1 MDRALLAL
9 GLLMSLPAA
18 ADEGMWTYDAFPVEA
33 VNKAHGFTPTQ
44 AWLDK
49 VRLGSVRLA
58 GGCSAS
64 FVSPDGLVMTN
75 HHCVRGCIED
85 LSSPKED
92 LLARGFQART
102 PAEERRCPKVEAN
115 QLVKMTDVTERM
127 NAATKG
133 LAGAAFNTALK
144 KEMSAVESACATST
158 DVRCDVVTLFN
169 GGKYHLYEYRRFQD
183 VRLAFAPEFSMAAFG
198 GDPDNFHFPR
208 FGYDVAFLRVW
219 KDDAPAKSPDYL
231 PWAKQGA
238 KDGDLVFVSGHPGGT
253 ERKASV
259 AELEFQRDVNLPYT
273 LLMLSELRGK
283 LKEYASGSPERY
295 RTTRSRL
302 RGVENGLKALRGR
315 HQALAD
321 PSLLARKREDEA
333 ELRKRVEAN
342 AAVKSA
348 TAGAW
353 EETAKALDAYR
364 RIMPEYRMKEGTDAF
379 SSELFSLARHLVRI
393 ADEQPKANA
402 ERLREYTDAQL
413 PSLRQNLL
421 RAAPITLELDEAVLS
436 FGLGRLRE
444 TLGADDPFVR
454 QVLGA
459 EAPEALARSLVRGT
473 KLGDVKTRQALLDG
487 GKAAVEASKDP
498 MVLFARK
505 VDAEA
510 RAVRKRYEDTV
521 EAVLKR
527 NGERLAKAHLAVFGT
542 SGYPDATF
550 TLRLNAGQVKG
561 WDENGRAVPALTT
574 FGGAYA
580 RHTGKDPFK
589 LPDTWMKAKGKVP
602 DATPLDMATT
612 NDIIGGNSGSPVV
625 DRDGRVVGLIFDG
638 NLHSLG
644 GRYAYVP
651 ETNRAVAVH
660 GDGILAALEHVYG
673 ATRVVKEL
681 RAASELATP
690 PAR

>member
-18 ADEGMWTYDAFPVEA
+18 ADEGMWTYDAFPVES

-92 LLARGFQART
+92 LLSRGFQART

-127 NAATKG
+127 NGATKG
-133 LAGAAFNTALK
+133 LTGAAFNTALK

-253 ERKASV
+253 ERKATV

-273 LLMLSELRGK
+273 LLQLSELRGK
-283 LKEYASGSPERY
+283 LKEYSSGSPERY

-342 AAVKSA
+342 ATVKAA

-364 RIMPEYRMKEGTDAF
+364 RMMPEYRMKEGTDAF

-421 RAAPITLELDEAVLS
+421 RAAPITLELDEAVLA

-487 GKAAVEASKDP
+487 GKAAVDASKDP

-625 DRDGRVVGLIFDG
+625 DREGRVVGLIFDG

>member
-1 MDRALLAL
+1 
-9 GLLMSLPAA
+9 MSLPAA

>member
-9 GLLMSLPAA
+9 GLLLSLPAV

-33 VNKAHGFTPTQ
+33 VKKAHGFTPTQ

-64 FVSPDGLVMTN
+64 FVSPEGLVMTN
-75 HHCVRGCIED
+75 HHCIRGCIED

-92 LLARGFQART
+92 LLAKGFQART

-127 NAATKG
+127 NTATKG
-133 LAGAAFNTALK
+133 LSGAAFNTALK

-183 VRLAFAPEFSMAAFG
+183 VRLVFAPEFSMAAFG
-198 GDPDNFHFPR
+198 GDPDNFNFPR

-219 KDDAPAKSPDYL
+219 KDEQPAKSPDYL
-231 PWAKQGA
+231 PWAKTGA

-273 LLMLSELRGK
+273 LLMLAEVRGK
-283 LKEYASGSPERY
+283 LKEYASTSPERF

-315 HQALAD
+315 LQALAD
-321 PSLLARKREDEA
+321 PALLAKKREDEA
-333 ELRKRVEAN
+333 ELRRRVEAN
-342 AAVKSA
+342 PQVKAA

-353 EETAKALDAYR
+353 EETAKALDTYR
-364 RIMPEYRMKEGTDAF
+364 RMLPEYRMKEAGDAYG
-379 SSELFSLARHLVRI
+379 SELFGIARQLVRLSE
-393 ADEQPKANA
+393 EQGKPNA

-413 PSLRQNLL
+413 PSLRQQLL
-421 RAAPITLELDEAVLS
+421 RSAPIALELDESMLA

-454 QVLGA
+454 EVLGT
-459 EAPEALARSLVRGT
+459 ESPEGLARALVRGT
-473 KLGDVKTRQALLDG
+473 KLGDVKTRKALLEG
-487 GKAAVEASKDP
+487 GKAAVDASKDP
-498 MVLFARK
+498 MLLFARK
-505 VDAEA
+505 VDGPA
-510 RAVRKRYEDTV
+510 REVRKRYEDTV

-527 NGERLAKAHLAVFGT
+527 NGERLAKAHLAVYGT

-550 TLRLNAGQVKG
+550 TLRLNPGQVKG
-561 WDENGRAVPALTT
+561 WEENGRPVASLTT

-580 RHTGKDPFK
+580 RHTGKEPFK

-673 ATRVVKEL
+673 AARVVREL
-681 RAASELATP
+681 KAASDVEAP